1 MSYSF
6 QNIIRCS
13 SLNFSLSSYCR
24 KLEENSFR
32 GRTSDFVLMFI
43 FGAFC
48 MLLCAFFVNLLFL
61 GEWYCTFDLR
71 DLVAFLHPQ
80 STYPKT
86 LKHRTYHHLT
96 HPIPLSPTSP
106 CPQFQVQL
114 ANGFGFS
121 GSSILVFESFTRLAH
136 FHLFCHSGHCHK

>member
-1 MSYSF
+1 MSDNGKEEEFNPLHSSNLPENVYVFFIS
-6 QNIIRCS
+6 NIIRCS

-61 GEWYCTFDLR
+61 GEWYR
-71 DLVAFLHPQ
+71 PV
-80 STYPKT
+80 
-86 LKHRTYHHLT
+86 
-96 HPIPLSPTSP
+96 
-106 CPQFQVQL
+106 
-114 ANGFGFS
+114 
-121 GSSILVFESFTRLAH
+121 
-136 FHLFCHSGHCHK
+136 